1 MDRLP
6 PLNALR
12 AFEAA
17 ARLASFKLAGEE
29 LRVTPG
35 AVSHQ
40 IVNLERFLGTKLFVR
55 HHRRVVPTSA
65 GRSYLRDVQKSLRR
79 IAHATQA
86 LTASLDRSILK
97 LKAPPTFAAR
107 WLVPRLADF
116 QARHPDISVQVT
128 TSHDPV
134 DFGSD
139 DVDAAIHYGT
149 ALPPGVAGERLF
161 REVLV
166 PVCSRRYMQGAKAL
180 SPRELADKVLLH
192 SLRRPDDWP
201 LWFEAAG
208 APGLKLNQKLVFE
221 NSSLTYQGAINELGV
236 AIAQIALV
244 RDDLISGQLVMPASF
259 TLTRDAGYF
268 LSYPRERSRLGK
280 IRMLH
285 AWLADEVRSQRRRT
299 GLPKGDAV
307 PRQR

>member
-1 MDRLP
+1 VDRLP

-17 ARLASFKLAGEE
+17 ARLSSFKLAGEE
-29 LRVTPG
+29 LHVTPG

-40 IVNLERFLGTKLFVR
+40 VVNLERFLGTKLFLR

-65 GRSYLRDVQKSLRR
+65 GRSYLREVQKSLHR
-79 IAHATQA
+79 IAHATEA
-86 LTASLDRSILK
+86 LTGSLDRSILR

-107 WLVPRLADF
+107 WLMPRLADF
-116 QARHPDISVQVT
+116 HARHPDISVQVT

-139 DVDAAIHYGT
+139 DIDAAIFYGT
-149 ALPPGVAGERLF
+149 DLPRGVAGERLF

-166 PVCSRRYMQGAKAL
+166 PVCSRRYLRGAREL
-180 SPRELADKVLLH
+180 NPRELADKVLLH

-201 LWFEAAG
+201 RWFAAAG
-208 APGLKLNQKLVFE
+208 APGIKLNQKLVFE
-221 NSSLTYQGAINELGV
+221 NSSLTYQGAINELGI

-244 RDDLISGQLVMPASF
+244 RDDLISGQLVMPTSF

-280 IRMLH
+280 VRLLH
-285 AWLADEVRSQRRRT
+285 AWLADEVRSMRRHVSSLRA
-299 GLPKGDAV
+299 DAV
-307 PRQR
+307 SVPR